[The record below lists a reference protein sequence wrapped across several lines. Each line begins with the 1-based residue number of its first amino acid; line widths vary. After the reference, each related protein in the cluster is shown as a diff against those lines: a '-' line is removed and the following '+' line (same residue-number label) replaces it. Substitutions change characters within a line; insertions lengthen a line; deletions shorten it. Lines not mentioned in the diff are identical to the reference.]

1 VHKVLKFQAPIK
13 RYIILIGLLI
23 SIDNFLTLEKV
34 KASTQNKLMTSICL
48 LNFNSEMNIAG
59 KTPPQGMG
67 VFTCNCFLKK
77 VSIGSSI
84 ESAQAECKKEAAK
97 KFKI

>member
-1 VHKVLKFQAPIK
+1 MHKILKFTGQIK

-23 SIDNFLTLEKV
+23 SIDNLLTLERV
-34 KASTQNKLMTSICL
+34 KANNHNKLMTSICL
-48 LNFNSEMNIAG
+48 LNFNSEMNLAG
-59 KTPPQGMG
+59 KTPPQGMA

-77 VSIGSSI
+77 VSIGTSI
-84 ESAQAECKKEAAK
+84 DSAQAECKKEAAK